1 MPFGME
7 KLEWCG
13 YPIVKKFRRY
23 LYSFD
28 MIHERDRHTHRH
40 THTLRDGI
48 RAYAALMHSI
58 ARQKRGR
65 TAASFAAPLPQIY
78 LKILRLSYLS
88 PELTLTPSTDPT
100 DPNRYRVIAPDPKL
114 NGFSRVLVFVSF
126 NEFYLCNGRAEQLW
140 FITLYPA
147 VCVTCDIIISI
158 SRHV

>member
-48 RAYAALMHSI
+48 RAYAVLMHSI
-58 ARQKRGR
+58 AAKTRPDGGVVRSA
-65 TAASFAAPLPQIY
+65 TAANLFKDTTTKLLIT
-78 LKILRLSYLS
+78 R
-88 PELTLTPSTDPT
+88 T
-100 DPNRYRVIAPDPKL
+100 DPNPFHRSY
-114 NGFSRVLVFVSF
+114 
-126 NEFYLCNGRAEQLW
+126 
-140 FITLYPA
+140 
-147 VCVTCDIIISI
+147 
-158 SRHV
+158 

>member
-1 MPFGME
+1 MHSTPPLGEGGGSRRNVAMPFGME

-58 ARQKRGR
+58 ARQKQLKHHLHWGD
-65 TAASFAAPLPQIY
+65 TYIY
-78 LKILRLSYLS
+78 MVFKNIILLRL
-88 PELTLTPSTDPT
+88 
-100 DPNRYRVIAPDPKL
+100 I
-114 NGFSRVLVFVSF
+114 
-126 NEFYLCNGRAEQLW
+126 
-140 FITLYPA
+140 
-147 VCVTCDIIISI
+147 
-158 SRHV
+158 